1 MNRYE
6 VGYEDEMIG
15 IYFGNDKLEAIK
27 NCKKDMKE
35 TNFKPDTP
43 LKVRLLQGMIA
54 NEIDY

>member
-1 MNRYE
+1 MKRYE

-15 IYFGNDKLEAIK
+15 IYFGKDKLEAIQ
-27 NCKKDMKE
+27 NCKIQMKE
-35 TNFKPDTP
+35 NNFIPDTP